1 MTGYEL
7 TRQWWDFSFE
17 NQDLVGSK
25 HCALYMWIIEKNNR
39 LGWVENFGF
48 PMDEAGAAIG
58 IRKIQTVREA
68 LNDLVEWG
76 FVRMVIKSQNQYK
89 ANVISIINCTIVS
102 GDSLDNA
109 LRLTEKRLTTGS
121 STGQAQGRA
130 RVKQAVEHGSGTVP
144 IVKQE
149 NNETNK
155 PINQETDVDA
165 DRVDVKNGSSNHVKE
180 KKPPPP
186 KVAPKGPPTLHAR
199 IKEMI
204 ESLNPGYYWQ
214 AKDGKAAE
222 SLIKKIRHRWQNKH
236 GSEATDDNVAESLQW
251 VMDNLPEWYRNKWDT
266 CTIESKFEAIL
277 KQITDDRTNGK
288 SDNSGSTNAT
298 GVSSRLQ
305 SAWELLAQSRKAR
318 QPADG
323 SD

>member
-89 ANVISIINCTIVS
+89 ANVISIINCTIES
-102 GDSLDNA
+102 GECLDNA
-109 LRLTEKRLTTGS
+109 LRLTEKRLTTGL
-121 STGQAQGRA
+121 STGQAPGQA
-130 RVKQAVEHGSGTVP
+130 RVNQPVEHGSSTVP
-144 IVKQE
+144 IVKQT

-155 PINQETDVDA
+155 PINSVAAATDDGFTEVESF
-165 DRVDVKNGSSNHVKE
+165 DVSTEE
-180 KKPPPP
+180 KKKPSP
-186 KVAPKGPPTLHAR
+186 KVAAKGSPKFDPTKVDLPFTGKEFSAAWLAW
-199 IKEMI
+199 IKHRQEI
-204 ESLNPGYYWQ
+204 KKPLTETAVDQQLKKLSGFDEPTATAIILQTVEKGWQ
-214 AKDGKAAE
+214 GIVYELRAE
-222 SLIKKIRHRWQNKH
+222 SKWQPNAPPGK
-236 GSEATDDNVAESLQW
+236 GNIQKNYESVLTAEQRILQKRGL
-251 VMDNLPEWYRNKWDT
+251 N
-266 CTIESKFEAIL
+266 
-277 KQITDDRTNGK
+277 
-288 SDNSGSTNAT
+288 
-298 GVSSRLQ
+298 
-305 SAWELLAQSRKAR
+305 
-318 QPADG
+318 
-323 SD
+323 